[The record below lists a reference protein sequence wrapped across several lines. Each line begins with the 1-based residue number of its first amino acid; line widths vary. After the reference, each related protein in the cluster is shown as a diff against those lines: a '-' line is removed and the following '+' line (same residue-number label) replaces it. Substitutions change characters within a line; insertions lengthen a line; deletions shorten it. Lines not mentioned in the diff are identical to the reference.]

1 MYARRLPEERMSV
14 RYSHVQMT
22 VVLIMI
28 LIQVLVCPMY
38 AALPPAQQ
46 ARIFSITPPNTRKC
60 ILATNIAETSITI
73 PGIKYV
79 IDTGKCKEKRYL
91 SKDTGGGNAG
101 DCSSR
106 FTTDLL
112 VGFDTL
118 LTRDI
123 TKSSAMQRAG
133 RAGREVCPEH
143 FF

>member
-1 MYARRLPEERMSV
+1 
-14 RYSHVQMT
+14 
-22 VVLIMI
+22 
-28 LIQVLVCPMY
+28 MY

-46 ARIFSITPPNTRKC
+46 ARIFSSAPTNARKC

-91 SKDTGGGNAG
+91 SKDTGGGNG
-101 DCSSR
+101 VTIHFSSQ
-106 FTTDLL
+106 LIIS

-123 TKSSAMQRAG
+123 TKSSAMQRTG
-133 RAGREVCPEH
+133 RAGREVCPKPCLSCCL
-143 FF
+143 